1 MDRLPR
7 LALALITVVLASDRT
22 VWWLLLLIPHLLATL
37 LGWTIKVTVQQ
48 HKCPPALQRLV
59 SRLADRW
66 LVSSAQCLAQ
76 LLLGHRRPAFD
87 VLLLRLLIQLV
98 FGRPAR
104 TTV

>member
-22 VWWLLLLIPHLLATL
+22 VWWLLLLIPLLAAL

-87 VLLLRLLIQLV
+87 VLLLRLLIKLV
-98 FGRPAR
+98 FGRPAG